1 MKARQDQLTEQWK
14 KHTWNPIIHRGKGFG
29 HQRYFFLHFFLSY
42 RGDSVENRVGT
53 GRTDDTGQ
61 LERRINEGY
70 LMVKNKKFNTI
81 CLSFLLIFLLIPM
94 QSCSILF
101 QDKGVRQ
108 DKQATITY
116 RHILKRYS
124 LVSPELY
131 DNVLYFFRNLP
142 TKRHNVGELCRYDV
156 KKSRYT
162 AISQEISGFVGIRKV
177 SLNHVFISTRSRA
190 VSAFDQNSLQQK
202 PFIEGYEISLLS
214 IIDSGSFWIERCFL
228 TDYFSSLIYVNNDY
242 QEVWRFTIERP
253 ENKKSCFL
261 YPRIY
266 VKQGFVH
273 IFSYD
278 TGKITHHVLQLQSG
292 KVEVQEVLL
301 IKADYF
307 DFPIERKPYEDILID
322 EDTCYLFSSQGNQ
335 LSIREFC
342 LQNQSYAKTDQIDYV
357 VDSVLDFSRV
367 RFGCVKKINDLIII
381 PVEIGLKSEKRIG
394 SEQPENWKKTAILYL
409 NTKQHEIIRNQEIPN
424 QSVDKIWISEDQ
436 SKFFLIDEFDSNFSP
451 IQQQEASSFNT
462 NSIVCIDIATR
473 SIQWQKDLEQ
483 QAKIKYHEAYFWTY
497 TNKVNKP
504 ILRMNEQGEIT
515 DTIELFEAKASY
527 QKQQEKDKKIPFRTG
542 SSWFIDVFPIH
553 QNKAIITTSN
563 GYVYNWTKK
572 EGTFFNWLKQQMYL
586 VKMCLYMK

>member
-1 MKARQDQLTEQWK
+1 
-14 KHTWNPIIHRGKGFG
+14 
-29 HQRYFFLHFFLSY
+29 
-42 RGDSVENRVGT
+42 VENRVGT
-53 GRTDDTGQ
+53 SRTDDTDQ
-61 LERRINEGY
+61 LEKRINEGY
-70 LMVKNKKFNTI
+70 LMIKNKKFNTI
-81 CLSFLLIFLLIPM
+81 CLSWLLVFTLFPLHA
-94 QSCSILF
+94 CSTLF
-101 QDKGVRQ
+101 QDKGIRQ
-108 DKQATITY
+108 DSQTTITY
-116 RHILKRYS
+116 RQILKRYS
-124 LVSPELY
+124 LESPELY

-156 KKSRYT
+156 KKNRYT

-253 ENKKSCFL
+253 DNKKSCFL
-261 YPRIY
+261 YPRI
-266 VKQGFVH
+266 VVQQELVH

-335 LSIREFC
+335 LSIRKFC
-342 LQNQSYAKTDQIDYV
+342 LQNQSYVKTDQIDYV

-436 SKFFLIDEFDSNFSP
+436 SRFFLIYGNDSDFTP
-451 IQQQEASSFNT
+451 IQQQEASSFNI
-462 NSIVCIDIATR
+462 NSIVCIDIATQA
-473 SIQWQKDLEQ
+473 IQWEKDFISYS
-483 QAKIKYHEAYFWTY
+483 KIKHHEAYFWTY
-497 TNKVNKP
+497 TNEENKP

-515 DTIELFEAKASY
+515 DTIKLSEAKASY
-527 QKQQEKDKKIPFRTG
+527 DRQLVKEKNETRKAG
-542 SSWFIDVFPIH
+542 SWIVNVFPVSH
-553 QNKAIITTSN
+553 NKAIITTGN

-572 EGTFFNWLKQQMYL
+572 EGE
-586 VKMCLYMK
+586 